1 LSPPTFLKIDF
12 FFFIFNLFNWS
23 PLFIIYMPA
32 ITRSSS
38 NRQQNNPN
46 NPNNPI
52 IIENQNENNPALV
65 AALPLT
71 TPNVPTVPVLPLAPK
86 APLKT
91 LSHDLDLNSNL
102 GYCCIC
108 CDDIVCENG
117 RFVLDCGHTFHGN
130 CILRSFKHDS
140 RCPMCRAQVDA
151 AEKNSG
157 YLLPTALRINSS
169 IISVAADHFIEDMGS
184 ITVANVIHRMLL
196 MSSDNPDMRSIQ
208 IPYIKRILV
217 QFATM
222 FITGIAF
229 SIRDGGEQ
237 DVQEPVPIDVVNN
250 EDPLRREDEYDAA
263 ISNPAIDAAVSYQ
276 SIVSSD
282 INFDAS
288 QPDNVGA
295 ILLRRAIALSE
306 LGSQRA
312 ELASRRAARA
322 DARHQQMQLVQQHL
336 RTEMLRRQAVAE
348 QLEQQNTDAD
358 GQENS
363 DDDETVVM
371 EEQEG
376 EQEQQQEQEENPWG
390 PQF

>member
-1 LSPPTFLKIDF
+1 
-12 FFFIFNLFNWS
+12 
-23 PLFIIYMPA
+23 MPA

-38 NRQQNNPN
+38 NRQQNNTNTNSTN
-46 NPNNPI
+46 NPG
-52 IIENQNENNPALV
+52 AV

-71 TPNVPTVPVLPLAPK
+71 TPNVPTVPVPPMAPK
-86 APLKT
+86 AKK
-91 LSHDLDLNSNL
+91 LSLDSESKSSEF

-108 CDDIVCENG
+108 CDDIQCEKG

-130 CILRSFKHDS
+130 CILRSFKHNN

-151 AEKNSG
+151 AAESSLD
-157 YLLPTALRINSS
+157 YLFPTALRINSS
-169 IISVAADHFIEDMGS
+169 IISAAADHFINDMGN

-217 QFATM
+217 QFATV

-229 SIRDGGEQ
+229 SVRDGER
-237 DVQEPVPIDVVNN
+237 DMQEPVPIDIVNDEN
-250 EDPLRREDEYDAA
+250 PLRSEDEYDAA
-263 ISNPAIDAAVSYQ
+263 ISNPAIDAAVSYE

-282 INFDAS
+282 MNFDVS
-288 QPDNVGA
+288 SPDNVGA

-312 ELASRRAARA
+312 DLGNRRAARA
-322 DARHQQMQLVQQHL
+322 DARRQQMRMVQQHL
-336 RTEMLRRQAVAE
+336 RNEMLRRQAIAE
-348 QLEQQNTDAD
+348 QQPEQQNVDA
-358 GQENS
+358 NS
-363 DDDETVVM
+363 HDETVIM
-371 EEQEG
+371 EEQ
-376 EQEQQQEQEENPWG
+376 QEQENPWG

>member
-1 LSPPTFLKIDF
+1 
-12 FFFIFNLFNWS
+12 
-23 PLFIIYMPA
+23 MPA

-38 NRQQNNPN
+38 NRQQNNTNTNSTN
-46 NPNNPI
+46 NPG
-52 IIENQNENNPALV
+52 AV

-71 TPNVPTVPVLPLAPK
+71 TPNVPTVPVPPMAPK
-86 APLKT
+86 AKK
-91 LSHDLDLNSNL
+91 LSLDSESKSSEF

-108 CDDIVCENG
+108 CDDIQCEKG

-130 CILRSFKHDS
+130 CILRSFKHNN

-151 AEKNSG
+151 AAESSLD
-157 YLLPTALRINSS
+157 YLFPTALRINSS
-169 IISVAADHFIEDMGS
+169 IISAAADHFINDMGN

-217 QFATM
+217 QFATV

-229 SIRDGGEQ
+229 SVRDGER
-237 DVQEPVPIDVVNN
+237 DMQEPVPIDIVNDEN
-250 EDPLRREDEYDAA
+250 PLRSEDEYDAA
-263 ISNPAIDAAVSYQ
+263 ISNPAIDAAVSYE
-276 SIVSSD
+276 SIISAD
-282 INFDAS
+282 MNFDVS

-312 ELASRRAARA
+312 DLGNRRAARA
-322 DARHQQMQLVQQHL
+322 DARRQQMRMVQQHL
-336 RTEMLRRQAVAE
+336 RNEMLRRQAIAE
-348 QLEQQNTDAD
+348 QQPEQQNVDA
-358 GQENS
+358 NS
-363 DDDETVVM
+363 HDETVIM
-371 EEQEG
+371 EEQ
-376 EQEQQQEQEENPWG
+376 QEQENPWG

>member
-1 LSPPTFLKIDF
+1 
-12 FFFIFNLFNWS
+12 
-23 PLFIIYMPA
+23 MPVT
-32 ITRSSS
+32 TRSS
-38 NRQQNNPN
+38 NRIQQ
-46 NPNNPI
+46 
-52 IIENQNENNPALV
+52 ENNMNSSSI
-65 AALPLT
+65 LPIA
-71 TPNVPTVPVLPLAPK
+71 TPNIPTVPVPPMAPK
-86 APLKT
+86 AASKCHC
-91 LSHDLDLNSNL
+91 LSLNLESLSPPSSYIDNVEHVNIM

-108 CDDIVCENG
+108 CEDITCDKG

-130 CILRSFKHDS
+130 CILRSFKHDN
-140 RCPMCRAQVDA
+140 RCPMCRTQVEA
-151 AEKNSG
+151 AEKNSR
-157 YLLPTALRINSS
+157 YVLPSALRINSS
-169 IISVAADHFIEDMGS
+169 VISAAADHFIEDMGN

-229 SIRDGGEQ
+229 TMRDGEQ
-237 DVQEPVPIDVVNN
+237 HDDAQEPVHMDVVND

-263 ISNPAIDAAVSYQ
+263 ISNPAIDSAVSYQ

-282 INFDAS
+282 MNFDDS
-288 QPDNVGA
+288 QSDNVTA

-322 DARHQQMQLVQQHL
+322 DARRQQMQLVQQHL
-336 RTEMLRRQAVAE
+336 RTEMLRRQAIAE
-348 QLEQQNTDAD
+348 QLEQQHAD
-358 GQENS
+358 GHDDENS
-363 DDDETVVM
+363 GDNDETVVM
-371 EEQEG
+371 EEQ
-376 EQEQQQEQEENPWG
+376 QQQQEEEENPWG

>member
-1 LSPPTFLKIDF
+1 
-12 FFFIFNLFNWS
+12 
-23 PLFIIYMPA
+23 MPA

-38 NRQQNNPN
+38 NRQQNNTNTNSTN
-46 NPNNPI
+46 NPG
-52 IIENQNENNPALV
+52 AV

-71 TPNVPTVPVLPLAPK
+71 TPNVPTVPVPPMAPK
-86 APLKT
+86 AKK
-91 LSHDLDLNSNL
+91 LSLDSESKSSEF

-108 CDDIVCENG
+108 CDDIQCEKG

-130 CILRSFKHDS
+130 CILRSFKHNN

-151 AEKNSG
+151 AAESSLD
-157 YLLPTALRINSS
+157 YLFPTALRINSS
-169 IISVAADHFIEDMGS
+169 IISAAADHFINDMGN

-217 QFATM
+217 QFATV

-229 SIRDGGEQ
+229 SVRDGER
-237 DVQEPVPIDVVNN
+237 DMQEPVPIDIVNDEN
-250 EDPLRREDEYDAA
+250 PLRPEDEYDAA
-263 ISNPAIDAAVSYQ
+263 ISNPAIDAAVSYE
-276 SIVSSD
+276 SIISAD
-282 INFDAS
+282 MNFDVS

-312 ELASRRAARA
+312 DLGNRRAARA
-322 DARHQQMQLVQQHL
+322 DARRQQMRMVQQHL
-336 RTEMLRRQAVAE
+336 RNEMLRRQAIAE
-348 QLEQQNTDAD
+348 QQPEQQNVDA
-358 GQENS
+358 NS
-363 DDDETVVM
+363 HDETVIM
-371 EEQEG
+371 EEQ
-376 EQEQQQEQEENPWG
+376 QEQENPWG

>member
-1 LSPPTFLKIDF
+1 
-12 FFFIFNLFNWS
+12 
-23 PLFIIYMPA
+23 MPA

-38 NRQQNNPN
+38 NRQQNNTNININ
-46 NPNNPI
+46 NPG
-52 IIENQNENNPALV
+52 AV

-91 LSHDLDLNSNL
+91 LSHDLDLDLNSNSNSNSNL

-157 YLLPTALRINSS
+157 YLLPSALRINSS

-336 RTEMLRRQAVAE
+336 RTEMLRRQAIA
-348 QLEQQNTDAD
+348 EQQNVDAD

-376 EQEQQQEQEENPWG
+376 EQEQQQEENPWG

>member
-1 LSPPTFLKIDF
+1 
-12 FFFIFNLFNWS
+12 
-23 PLFIIYMPA
+23 MPA
-32 ITRSSS
+32 LTRSSS
-38 NRQQNNPN
+38 NRQQNN
-46 NPNNPI
+46 NP
-52 IIENQNENNPALV
+52 LT
-65 AALPLT
+65 LPLT
-71 TPNVPTVPVLPLAPK
+71 TPNVPTVPVPPMAPK
-86 APLKT
+86 AASKCQ
-91 LSHDLDLNSNL
+91 SLNLESSPESKSNDNIDNSM

-108 CDDIVCENG
+108 CDDITCGKG
-117 RFVLDCGHTFHGN
+117 RFVLECGHTFHGN
-130 CILRSFKHDS
+130 CILRSFSHDS

-151 AEKNSG
+151 AEKN
-157 YLLPTALRINSS
+157 LNRVMLPSALRINSS
-169 IISVAADHFIEDMGS
+169 VISAAADHFIEDMGS

-229 SIRDGGEQ
+229 SMRDGGEH
-237 DVQEPVPIDVVNN
+237 DPQEPVPIDVVNN

-282 INFDAS
+282 MNFDVS
-288 QPDNVGA
+288 EPDNVTA
-295 ILLRRAIALSE
+295 ILLRRAITLSE

-312 ELASRRAARA
+312 ELGSRRAARA
-322 DARHQQMQLVQQHL
+322 HARRQQMQLVQQHL
-336 RTEMLRRQAVAE
+336 RTEMLRRQAIAE
-348 QLEQQNTDAD
+348 QHAD

-363 DDDETVVM
+363 DDETVVM
-371 EEQEG
+371 E
-376 EQEQQQEQEENPWG
+376 EQQQEQEENPWG

>member
-1 LSPPTFLKIDF
+1 
-12 FFFIFNLFNWS
+12 
-23 PLFIIYMPA
+23 MPA

-38 NRQQNNPN
+38 NRQQNNTNTNSTN
-46 NPNNPI
+46 NPG
-52 IIENQNENNPALV
+52 AV

-71 TPNVPTVPVLPLAPK
+71 TPNVPTVPVPPMAPK
-86 APLKT
+86 AKK
-91 LSHDLDLNSNL
+91 LSLDSESKSLEF

-108 CDDIVCENG
+108 CDDIQCEKG

-130 CILRSFKHDS
+130 CILRSFKHNN

-151 AEKNSG
+151 AAESSLD
-157 YLLPTALRINSS
+157 YLFPTALRINSS
-169 IISVAADHFIEDMGS
+169 IISAAADHFINDMGN

-217 QFATM
+217 QFATV

-229 SIRDGGEQ
+229 SVRDGER
-237 DVQEPVPIDVVNN
+237 DMQEPVPIDIVNDEN
-250 EDPLRREDEYDAA
+250 PLRPEDEYDAA
-263 ISNPAIDAAVSYQ
+263 ISNPAIDAAVSYE
-276 SIVSSD
+276 SIISAD
-282 INFDAS
+282 MNFDVS

-312 ELASRRAARA
+312 DLGKRRAARA
-322 DARHQQMQLVQQHL
+322 DARRQQMRMVQQHL
-336 RTEMLRRQAVAE
+336 RNEMLRRQAIAE
-348 QLEQQNTDAD
+348 QQPEQQNVDA
-358 GQENS
+358 NS
-363 DDDETVVM
+363 HDETVIM
-371 EEQEG
+371 EEQ
-376 EQEQQQEQEENPWG
+376 QEQENPWG